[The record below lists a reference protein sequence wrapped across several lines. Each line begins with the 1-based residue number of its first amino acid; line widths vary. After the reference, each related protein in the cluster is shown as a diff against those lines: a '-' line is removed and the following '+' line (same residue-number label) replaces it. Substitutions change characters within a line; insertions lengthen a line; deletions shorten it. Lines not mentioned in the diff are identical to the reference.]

1 MSIVYVNTNL
11 AAAAGVVAAMILT
24 QVLYKKIDLTI
35 ALNGAIGGLVSITAG
50 PDLQNPFLSLIV
62 GGIGGVLVVIAV
74 PLIDKLKI
82 DDVVGAISAH
92 LVCGIW
98 GTLCVGIFGSGS
110 VVTQFIG
117 IVAIG
122 AFVFIASLIV
132 WVLLKVTIGIRVSEE
147 DEELG
152 TDRAELG
159 LEAYPEFGTGSQTL

>member
-1 MSIVYVNTNL
+1 
-11 AAAAGVVAAMILT
+11 
-24 QVLYKKIDLTI
+24 
-35 ALNGAIGGLVSITAG
+35 
-50 PDLQNPFLSLIV
+50 
-62 GGIGGVLVVIAV
+62 
-74 PLIDKLKI
+74 
-82 DDVVGAISAH
+82 
-92 LVCGIW
+92 
-98 GTLCVGIFGSGS
+98 